1 MDTRQLGYF
10 VAVFEQGSIS
20 AAARHC
26 LVAQPSVSAALLQL
40 ETELNCVLFIRL
52 PKGVKPTEEGERL
65 YSQASQIISQL
76 QAVKASFSK
85 PPKRLQFRLG
95 LVRALGVERMSQ
107 LLKDFHSQLPGLELH
122 LVEPDEPCDARIIN
136 IRQLKAGEQYQ
147 HLWSDAY
154 LLAIPASH
162 PLCAKAEIAL
172 DDFKKLPLIKRTP
185 CDAWDQLQTALNR
198 QNIKADIRAN
208 IHTIEYAIG
217 LVGAGIGCALLPA
230 FESHRNRAEMQIR
243 PLQLPLAERELV
255 LAFSKELQHQSAVK
269 TLCEVAKKQSL
280 LGGYS
285 L

>member
-10 VAVFEQGSIS
+10 VAVFEHGSIS

-40 ETELNCVLFIRL
+40 EAELNCSLFIRL
-52 PKGVKPTEEGERL
+52 PKGVKPTEDGERL

-136 IRQLKAGEQYQ
+136 IRQIKAGEHYQ

-154 LLAIPASH
+154 LLAIPAQH

-172 DDFKKLPLIKRTP
+172 EDFKKLPLIKRTP

-198 QNIKADIRAN
+198 HNIKADIRAN

-243 PLQLPLAERELV
+243 PLQLPLVERELV
-255 LAFSKELQHQSAVK
+255 LAFSKELQHQTAVK

-280 LGGYS
+280 LSGFS
-285 L
+285 

>member
-40 ETELNCVLFIRL
+40 ENELNCSLFIRL

-85 PPKRLQFRLG
+85 PPKRMQFRLG
-95 LVRALGVERMSQ
+95 LVKALGVERMSQ

-136 IRQLKAGEQYQ
+136 IRQLKAGEHYQ
-147 HLWSDAY
+147 HLWSDTY
-154 LLAIPASH
+154 SLAIPAQH
-162 PLCAKAEIAL
+162 PLCAKAEIEL
-172 DDFKKLPLIKRTP
+172 EDFKKLPLIKRTP

-198 QNIKADIRAN
+198 RNIKADIRAN

-217 LVGAGIGCALLPA
+217 LVGAGIGCALLPG

-243 PLQLPLAERELV
+243 PLQLPLSERALV
-255 LAFSKELQHQSAVK
+255 LAFNKEQQHQTAVK

-280 LGGYS
+280 LSYE
-285 L
+285 

>member
-10 VAVFEQGSIS
+10 VAVFEHGSIS

-40 ETELNCVLFIRL
+40 EAELNCSLFIRL

-136 IRQLKAGEQYQ
+136 IRQIKAGEHYQ

-154 LLAIPASH
+154 LLAIPAQH

-172 DDFKKLPLIKRTP
+172 EDFKKLPLIKRTP

-198 QNIKADIRAN
+198 HNIKADIRAN

-243 PLQLPLAERELV
+243 PLQLPLVERELV
-255 LAFSKELQHQSAVK
+255 LAFSKELQHQTAVK

-280 LGGYS
+280 LSGFS
-285 L
+285 

>member
-26 LVAQPSVSAALLQL
+26 AVAQPSVSAALMQL
-40 ETELNCVLFIRL
+40 ETELNCALFIRL

-76 QAVKASFSK
+76 HAVKASFNK
-85 PPKRLQFRLG
+85 PAKRLQFRLG

-107 LLKDFHSQLPGLELH
+107 LLKDFNSQLPGLELH

-136 IRQLKAGEQYQ
+136 IRQLKAGELYQ
-147 HLWSDAY
+147 PLWSDAY
-154 LLAIPASH
+154 LLAIPAH
-162 PLCAKAEIAL
+162 HALCAKAEVAL
-172 DDFKKLPLIKRTP
+172 EDFKKLPLIKRTP

-198 QNIKADIRAN
+198 HNIKAEIRAN

-243 PLQLPLAERELV
+243 PLQLPLAERQLV
-255 LAFSKELQHQSAVK
+255 LAFPKDQQHQLAVK
-269 TLCEVAKKQSL
+269 VLCEVAKKQ
-280 LGGYS
+280 
-285 L
+285 

>member
-1 MDTRQLGYF
+1 MDARQLSYF
-10 VAVFEQGSIS
+10 VSVFEQGSIS

-40 ETELNCVLFIRL
+40 ETELNCSLFIRL

-65 YSQASQIISQL
+65 YSQASQILSQL
-76 QAVKASFSK
+76 QAIKASFSK
-85 PPKRLQFRLG
+85 PATRLQFRLG

-147 HLWSDAY
+147 YLWSDAY
-154 LLAIPASH
+154 SLAIPAQH

-172 DDFKKLPLIKRTP
+172 EDFKKLPLIKRTP

-198 QNIKADIRAN
+198 KNIKVDIRAN

-230 FESHRNRAEMQIR
+230 FESHRNRAEIQIR
-243 PLQLPLAERELV
+243 PLALPLAERELV
-255 LAFSKELQHQSAVK
+255 LAFHKELQHQSAVK

-280 LGGYS
+280 TS
-285 L
+285 RD

>member
-26 LVAQPSVSAALLQL
+26 RVAQPSMSAALLQL
-40 ETELNCVLFIRL
+40 ETELNCSLFIRL

-136 IRQLKAGEQYQ
+136 IRQLKAGEQCQ
-147 HLWSDAY
+147 PLWHDAY
-154 LLAIPASH
+154 LLAIPAQH
-162 PLCAKAEIAL
+162 PLCAKAEIAVE
-172 DDFKKLPLIKRTP
+172 DFKKLPLIKRTP

-198 QNIKADIRAN
+198 QNIKPDIRAN

-243 PLQLPLAERELV
+243 PLKLPLAERQLV
-255 LAFSKELQHQSAVK
+255 LAFSKEVQHQTAVK
-269 TLCEVAKKQSL
+269 TLCEVAKKQS
-280 LGGYS
+280 S

>member
-40 ETELNCVLFIRL
+40 ETELNCSLFIRL

-136 IRQLKAGEQYQ
+136 IRQLKAGEQFQ
-147 HLWSDAY
+147 HLWNDAY
-154 LLAIPASH
+154 LLAIPALH

-172 DDFKKLPLIKRTP
+172 EDFKKLPLIKRTP

-255 LAFSKELQHQSAVK
+255 LAFSKELQHQTAVK

-280 LGGYS
+280 LSYE
-285 L
+285 

>member
-26 LVAQPSVSAALLQL
+26 AVAQPSVSAALATLEAELQ
-40 ETELNCVLFIRL
+40 CSLFIRL
-52 PKGVKPTEEGERL
+52 PKGVKPTEDGERL

-76 QAVKASFSK
+76 QAVKASFNK
-85 PPKRLQFRLG
+85 APKRLQFRLG

-136 IRQLKAGEQYQ
+136 IRQLKAGEHYQ
-147 HLWSDAY
+147 PLWSDVY
-154 LLAIPASH
+154 LLAIPALH
-162 PLCAKAEIAL
+162 PLCAKAEISL
-172 DDFKKLPLIKRTP
+172 EDFKKLPLIKRTP

-230 FESHRNRAEMQIR
+230 FERHRNRTEIQIR
-243 PLQLPLAERELV
+243 PLQMPLAERELV
-255 LAFSKELQHQSAVK
+255 LAFHKDLQHQAAIKVLS
-269 TLCEVAKKQSL
+269 EVAKKQ
-280 LGGYS
+280 
-285 L
+285 

>member
-40 ETELNCVLFIRL
+40 ETELHCSLFIRL

-95 LVRALGVERMSQ
+95 LVRALGVDRMSQ

-154 LLAIPASH
+154 LLAIPAQH
-162 PLCAKAEIAL
+162 PLCARAEIAL
-172 DDFKKLPLIKRTP
+172 EDFKKLPLIKRTP

-255 LAFSKELQHQSAVK
+255 LAFSKAVQHQSAVK
-269 TLCEVAKKQSL
+269 TLCDVAKKQSL
-280 LGGYS
+280 LSGS
-285 L
+285 

>member
-10 VAVFEQGSIS
+10 VAVFEHGSIS

-40 ETELNCVLFIRL
+40 EAELNCSLFIRL

-136 IRQLKAGEQYQ
+136 IRQIKAGEHYQ

-154 LLAIPASH
+154 LLAIPAQH

-198 QNIKADIRAN
+198 HNIKADIRAN

-243 PLQLPLAERELV
+243 PLQLPLVERELV
-255 LAFSKELQHQSAVK
+255 LAFSKELQHQTAVK

-280 LGGYS
+280 LSGFS
-285 L
+285 

>member
-10 VAVFEQGSIS
+10 VAVFEHGSIS
-20 AAARHC
+20 AAARHS

-40 ETELNCVLFIRL
+40 EAELHCSLFIRL

-136 IRQLKAGEQYQ
+136 IRQIKAGEHYQ

-154 LLAIPASH
+154 LLAIPAQH

-172 DDFKKLPLIKRTP
+172 EDFKKLPLIKRTP

-198 QNIKADIRAN
+198 HNIKADIRAN

-243 PLQLPLAERELV
+243 PLQLPLVERELV
-255 LAFSKELQHQSAVK
+255 LAFSKELQHQTAVK

-280 LGGYS
+280 LSGFS
-285 L
+285 